1 MFDWFSSERGIAIS
15 LEPFHTFA
23 LKGQI
28 GYLWKISYVDYEL
41 GLLVSRTEE
50 DEYQP
55 GDGYGGS
62 FKLTADE
69 AIKFAM
75 EIKQ

>member
-1 MFDWFSSERGIAIS
+1 M
-15 LEPFHTFA
+15 
-23 LKGQI
+23 KGQI
-28 GYLWKISYVDYEL
+28 GYTWKTSYVDPEF

-62 FKLTADE
+62 FKLTAND

-75 EIKQ
+75 TLDDKKEKDIEVNFNEL

>member
-1 MFDWFSSERGIAIS
+1 M
-15 LEPFHTFA
+15 
-23 LKGQI
+23 KGQI
-28 GYLWKISYVDYEL
+28 GYTWKISYVVYEL

-62 FKLTADE
+62 FKLTAND

-75 EIKQ
+75 TLGDKKEKDIEVNFNEL

>member
-1 MFDWFSSERGIAIS
+1 MG
-15 LEPFHTFA
+15 
-23 LKGQI
+23 GQI
-28 GYLWKISYVDYEL
+28 GYIWKIRYVDHEL
-41 GLLVSRTEE
+41 GFLVSRTEE

-75 EIKQ
+75 TLGNKKEKYIIKVNIDEL

>member
-1 MFDWFSSERGIAIS
+1 M
-15 LEPFHTFA
+15 
-23 LKGQI
+23 KGQI
-28 GYLWKISYVDYEL
+28 GYTWKTSYVDHEL
-41 GLLVSRTEE
+41 GILVSRTEE

-75 EIKQ
+75 TLGDKKEKDIDVNIINEL